1 MRNILFVDDQQEVLN
16 RHRESLKKYRGQVE
30 TIIALGVDAA
40 LEAARRVPIDV
51 VVTDLHMRQ
60 LDATTVLRRIKEEH
74 PDIIRLMLCSPNE
87 FDSIFIALPTAQ
99 QILAKPLDPDTLLNV
114 VERTCRLREL
124 LTDSLRRKIGAL
136 EQLPSIPAVY
146 LELNQAMADPNVTNQ
161 KMARIIEKDPAMAAK
176 TLQLVNSA
184 AFGLL
189 KQITSLHTAIS
200 YLGMDLIKNLSLAV
214 HIFAALEGLGVR
226 SYFSFNTEQQ
236 HALIMA
242 RVAKRL
248 VTGRR
253 QTQNAYTAALLHDIG
268 KLLLAVCI
276 PEKFVKA
283 QLASKATGRPLHE
296 IESEMLGI
304 THAEAG
310 AYLLSLWGLP
320 YPIVEA
326 VAYHHN
332 PAAALEKTFDV
343 PTAVAVA
350 NALVEEPSG
359 NIPPAIADHLQFLE
373 VIDEL
378 PAWTAIANEEL
389 QRISPRNGAVRKY
402 SDSAALLPN

>member
-1 MRNILFVDDQQEVLN
+1 
-16 RHRESLKKYRGQVE
+16 
-30 TIIALGVDAA
+30 
-40 LEAARRVPIDV
+40 
-51 VVTDLHMRQ
+51 
-60 LDATTVLRRIKEEH
+60 
-74 PDIIRLMLCSPNE
+74 
-87 FDSIFIALPTAQ
+87 
-99 QILAKPLDPDTLLNV
+99 
-114 VERTCRLREL
+114 
-124 LTDSLRRKIGAL
+124 
-136 EQLPSIPAVY
+136 
-146 LELNQAMADPNVTNQ
+146 
-161 KMARIIEKDPAMAAK
+161 
-176 TLQLVNSA
+176 
-184 AFGLL
+184 
-189 KQITSLHTAIS
+189 
-200 YLGMDLIKNLSLAV
+200 
-214 HIFAALEGLGVR
+214 
-226 SYFSFNTEQQ
+226 
-236 HALIMA
+236 MA

-276 PEKFVKA
+276 PEKFVKT

-296 IESEMLGI
+296 IEAEMLGI

-373 VIDEL
+373 VIHEL

-389 QRISPRNGAVRKY
+389 QRIPAPKGAVPKY
-402 SDSAALLPN
+402 SESAALLPN